1 MSCDKVLAKCLLRF
15 GAVVFLAALPA
26 YSQSISYGVKAGVPL
41 SDAYTGIA
49 IPDGS
54 SGHFN
59 DRYTVGP
66 TVEFKLPIHFSFEID
81 LLYRHSGFDAVGGLL
96 ANAPNGNVGVKDF
109 QLPLMVKYQMPRT
122 GFRPFVDF
130 GAAYRHLSTSGNA
143 PPSLQDAK
151 HADLAGIVLGTGVAF
166 QWGNLKVTPEI
177 RYTGWGQSAFSNVAV
192 TSNVNQGDFLVG
204 FTF

>member
-1 MSCDKVLAKCLLRF
+1 MSRDKVFARRLLQF
-15 GAVVFLAALPA
+15 GAVAFLAALPA

-41 SDAYTGIA
+41 TDAYTGLA
-49 IPDGS
+49 IPDGG

-81 LLYRHSGFDAVGGLL
+81 VLYRHSGFDAVGGVL
-96 ANAPNGNVGVKDF
+96 ANTPNGNVSVKDF
-109 QLPLMVKYQMPRT
+109 QLPLMVKYEMPLTR
-122 GFRPFVDF
+122 FRPFVDF

-143 PPSLQDAK
+143 APALQDAE
-151 HADLAGIVLGTGVAF
+151 HADIAGIVLGTGVAF
-166 QWGNLKVTPEI
+166 QWGRVKVTPEI
-177 RYTGWGQSAFSNVAV
+177 RYTGWAQSAFSNVAV
-192 TSNVNQGDFLVG
+192 TSNVNQGDLLVG